1 VTKNPRAT
9 TVGIYVSVA
18 LHVALAAGAVFAPK
32 IKKSTVVAI
41 SLAETHKPAPKK
53 EDAPPPPPPPPP
65 PPAVK
70 AKAAPVPVAV
80 ADAKP
85 SPANPAT
92 DPTPKAPNGA
102 PDAFADLGLTMGNG
116 AGGMA
121 VPAGARPV
129 AESAPR
135 ETTRKVRTLAPVHE
149 DSCDE
154 PVVKA
159 KLRGMVVKPIYTD
172 EARTAQIEG
181 VVRVEMTV
189 DDQGNVIAVKILKGL
204 GYGLD
209 EAAAHAAKQMTF
221 EPGTKCGK
229 AAVTKLTVG
238 MRFSLQQ

>member
-1 VTKNPRAT
+1 VTKRPRRALSLA
-9 TVGIYVSVA
+9 VYGVSLA
-18 LHVALAAGAVFAPK
+18 LHVALAAGAVLAPK

-41 SLAETHKPAPKK
+41 SLAETHKPPPKK
-53 EDAPPPPPPPPP
+53 DETPPPPPPPPP
-65 PPAVK
+65 PVK

-80 ADAKP
+80 ADSKP
-85 SPANPAT
+85 APATPST
-92 DPTPKAPNGA
+92 DPTPPTPNAG

-121 VPAGARPV
+121 VPVGARPV
-129 AESAPR
+129 AESSQR
-135 ETTRKVRTLAPVHE
+135 ETTKKTRSLAGAHA
-149 DSCDE
+149 DACDE

-159 KLRGMVVKPIYTD
+159 KLRGAVVKPVYTD

-189 DDQGNVIAVKILKGL
+189 DDQGNVISVKVLRGL

-209 EAAAHAAKQMTF
+209 EAAIRAAKQMTF

-238 MRFSLQQ
+238 MRFALQQ